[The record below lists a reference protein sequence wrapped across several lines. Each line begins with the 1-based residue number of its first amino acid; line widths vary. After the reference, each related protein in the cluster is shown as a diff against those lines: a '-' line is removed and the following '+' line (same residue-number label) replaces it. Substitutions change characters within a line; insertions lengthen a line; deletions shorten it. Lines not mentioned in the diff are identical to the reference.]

1 MSAAAHQPIGI
12 DDDFELLTEQIAAL
26 IELGRRD
33 GVDEGQ
39 VYDFS
44 IRWGTALAGR
54 LRRLVHYSCLG
65 ILAEADERRFQSM
78 CDELRE
84 LSPLI
89 EKFDLA
95 RPRLTDAPSYPRLR

>member
-1 MSAAAHQPIGI
+1 MNAAAHQPIGI
-12 DDDFELLTEQIAAL
+12 DDDFELLTEQITAL
-26 IELGRRD
+26 KDLGRRD

-39 VYDFS
+39 IYDFS

-65 ILAEADERRFQSM
+65 ELAETDEYRFQSL

-95 RPRLTDAPSYPRLR
+95 RPRFTDSPSYPRLR